1 MNQKPF
7 DVARAAF
14 SSLELFSDHYASSEA
29 YQAQHRQILA
39 MLRDR
44 AMNIRTASPHEAN
57 FYEALAA
64 ALEKLNGQ

>member
-1 MNQKPF
+1 MNRKPF

-14 SSLELFSDHYASSEA
+14 SSLEFFADHYASSEP

-39 MLRDR
+39 MLRER
-44 AMNIRTASPHEAN
+44 ATNIRTASPHEAN

-64 ALEKLNGQ
+64 ALAKLNGQ